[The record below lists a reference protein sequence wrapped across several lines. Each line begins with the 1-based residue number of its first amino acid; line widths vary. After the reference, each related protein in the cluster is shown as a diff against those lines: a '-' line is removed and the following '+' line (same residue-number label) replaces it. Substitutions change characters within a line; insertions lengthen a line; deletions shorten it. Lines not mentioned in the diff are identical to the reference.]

1 MEKQETIQRIKE
13 MRQRNGMSQEQLAQL
28 TGVSR
33 IYINMMENGK
43 KEISERLK
51 GTLEDVLLRF
61 DPQYKPE
68 ILFDYCRIRFP
79 TLDIRH
85 VLGDV
90 LRIRIDHMHHED
102 YGFYGYAEQYV
113 LGDVAVMTSPD
124 EKKGILLEL
133 KGKGCRQFERYL
145 AAQGRDWFQFL
156 RLAISEGCIFKRID
170 LAINDKAGILDI
182 PYLIEKWKHG
192 EYESIFQK
200 FERYESG
207 NNIKERK
214 EDKENMGSTLYA
226 GSASSEVRFC
236 IYEKDYEQYVK
247 RGIAVE
253 DAQIK
258 NRFEIRLKNDRAKHA
273 IDDLLDYENPGR
285 TAFGII
291 NRYLRFVECREEK
304 KKPCDW
310 KTDEKWR
317 RFLGT
322 NEQELRLTTKPEP
335 YTFEKTVRWFGKQ
348 VAPMWKT
355 VMEIDAINGTDTIGY
370 ILENTKLQERHKKL
384 IAQQTLPVE
393 ELIV

>member
-170 LAINDKAGILDI
+170 LAINDKLGILDI
-182 PYLIEKWKHG
+182 PKLTEKCEKG
-192 EYESIFQK
+192 EIDMEFENFESCK
-200 FERYESG
+200 SG
-207 NNIKERK
+207 QISRLRE
-214 EDKENMGSTLYA
+214 ENREEMGDTLYL
-226 GSASSEVRFC
+226 GSKKSDIHFC
-236 IYEKDYEQYVK
+236 IYEKDYEQYIK
-247 RGIAVE
+247 KGIAVE
-253 DAQIK
+253 DAEIK

-273 IDDLLDYENPGR
+273 IADLLDYENPGH

-291 NRYLRFVECREEK
+291 NRYLRFVECCEEG
-304 KKPCDW
+304 KKPRDW

-370 ILENTKLQERHKKL
+370 ILANTELQERHKKL